1 MLGEATKGRLVGVE
15 LPLLVP
21 LIFYLQSTL
30 TAVVQALVFSLLTS
44 VFIKMSLETESKK
57 PKAENEAPIVKQ
69 LAESIQRKT
78 L

>member
-1 MLGEATKGRLVGVE
+1 MLGEATKGRLAGLE

-44 VFIKMSLETESKK
+44 VFIKMSLDTESKNSK
-57 PKAENEAPIVKQ
+57 VENEELIVKQ